1 MKIINFTEQA
11 GDEWLQWRKN
21 GIGAS
26 DISVLMRSNKFKTPL
41 QLWDEKCGF
50 KVADFMNPAMAHGI
64 KNEPVARDWINK
76 NHQLKLEPL
85 CIEDIENP
93 FFRAS
98 LDGYDAESQTLG
110 EIKCPV
116 SEDILNDARN
126 NCKLPLYWQHQI
138 QWQIMLCKPV
148 RAFVALWD
156 YRYNSCITIEAFA
169 QPTLQKEMK
178 EKALDFWRLVQ
189 MGIPP
194 PPADDDYITVE
205 DPKLKELL
213 QEYKD
218 HDLVEKAAQ
227 ERKKALK
234 SQIIEFGD
242 DGNFTSYGFWIQRCA
257 PRKTYDMDQMKM
269 DGIEVDKYI
278 KKNTGIG
285 FYRIKCPKI

>member
-1 MKIINFTEQA
+1 MKVVSFIEQS
-11 GDEWLQWRKN
+11 GKEWLDWRRN
-21 GIGAS
+21 GLGAS
-26 DISVLMRSNKFKTPL
+26 DISVLMKSNKFKTPL

-50 KVADFMNPAMAHGI
+50 RSTDEINPAMAHGI
-64 KNEPVARDWINK
+64 KNEPIAREWINK
-76 NHQLKLEPL
+76 NQQFKLEPL
-85 CIEDIENP
+85 CIEDIENS
-93 FFRAS
+93 FFKAS
-98 LDGYDAESQTLG
+98 LDGYDSTSKTLC

-116 SEDILNDARN
+116 KEEILNDARN
-126 NCKLPLYWQHQI
+126 NFKLPLYWQHQI
-138 QWQIMLCKPV
+138 QWQIMLCKPI
-148 RAFVALWD
+148 RAFFAIWD
-156 YRYNSCITIEAFA
+156 YRYNSCIIIEAFA

-194 PPADDDYITVE
+194 PPSEDDYIIIE
-205 DPKLKELL
+205 DPKLRELL
-213 QEYKD
+213 NEYRD

-257 PRKTYDMDQMKM
+257 PRKAYDIDQMKL

-278 KKNTGIG
+278 KKNSGIG